1 MKALT
6 SRQQQILSMIASY
19 IEKRGFPPTRAEI
32 CKALGFKSPNAAE
45 EHLKALVKKGAISM
59 VPGASRSI
67 RLSDP
72 LENFRKKEKY
82 GHLSLPL
89 IGRVAAGAPILAAEH
104 VEEEFNI
111 DPSLFSI
118 KPDYLLRVKGM
129 SMKDAGILEDDLL
142 IVHKISGDC
151 FKKITGK
158 IVVARIE
165 EEVTVKRFFKKSN
178 MIFLEPENSNFKTI
192 KVDIQKQPIVI
203 EGLGVGVI
211 RNSKL
216 GL

>member
-6 SRQQQILSMIASY
+6 PRQQQILDMIASY
-19 IEKRGFPPTRAEI
+19 IERRGFPPTRAEI
-32 CKALGFKSPNAAE
+32 CEALGFKSPNAAE

-67 RLSDP
+67 KLSGSS
-72 LENFRKKEKY
+72 EKSQKEGY
-82 GHLSLPL
+82 SYLSLPL

-111 DPSLFSI
+111 DSSLFSI

>member
-6 SRQQQILSMIASY
+6 PRQQQILDMIASY

-32 CKALGFKSPNAAE
+32 CEALGFKSPNAAE

-67 RLSDP
+67 RLSGSP
-72 LENFRKKEKY
+72 EKSQQESY
-82 GHLSLPL
+82 DHLSLPL

>member
-6 SRQQQILSMIASY
+6 SRQQQILYMIGSY

-32 CKALGFKSPNAAE
+32 CEALGFKSPNAAE

-67 RLSDP
+67 KLSSS
-72 LENFRKKEKY
+72 LEKSQKQGY
-82 GHLSLPL
+82 SYLSLPL

-104 VEEEFNI
+104 VEEEFHI

-178 MIFLEPENSNFKTI
+178 MIFLEPENSNFRTI

>member
-6 SRQQQILSMIASY
+6 PRQQQILDMIASY

-32 CKALGFKSPNAAE
+32 CEALGFKSPNAAE

-59 VPGASRSI
+59 VPGASRGI
-67 RLSDP
+67 KLSGSP
-72 LENFRKKEKY
+72 EKSQQESY
-82 GHLSLPL
+82 DRLSLPL

-203 EGLGVGVI
+203 EGLGVGII

>member
-6 SRQQQILSMIASY
+6 LRQQQILDMIASY
-19 IEKRGFPPTRAEI
+19 IERRGFPPTRAEI
-32 CKALGFKSPNAAE
+32 CEALGFKSPNAAE

-67 RLSDP
+67 KLSSS
-72 LENFRKKEKY
+72 LEKSQKQGY
-82 GHLSLPL
+82 SYLSLPL

-203 EGLGVGVI
+203 EGLGIGVI

>member
-6 SRQQQILSMIASY
+6 PRQQQILDMIASY

-32 CKALGFKSPNAAE
+32 CEALGFKSPNAAE

-59 VPGASRSI
+59 VPGASRGI
-67 RLSDP
+67 KLSGSP
-72 LENFRKKEKY
+72 EKEGCGY
-82 GHLSLPL
+82 LSLPL

>member
-6 SRQQQILSMIASY
+6 SRQQQILGMIASY

-32 CKALGFKSPNAAE
+32 CEALGFKSPNAAE

-67 RLSDP
+67 KLSSS
-72 LENFRKKEKY
+72 LEKSQKQGY
-82 GHLSLPL
+82 SYLSLPL

-104 VEEEFNI
+104 VEEEFHI

-178 MIFLEPENSNFKTI
+178 MIFLEPENSDFKTI

>member
-6 SRQQQILSMIASY
+6 PRQQQILDMIASY

-32 CKALGFKSPNAAE
+32 CEALGFKSPNAAE

-67 RLSDP
+67 KLSSS
-72 LENFRKKEKY
+72 LEKSQKQGY
-82 GHLSLPL
+82 SYLSLPL

-192 KVDIQKQPIVI
+192 KIDIQKQPIVI

>member
-6 SRQQQILSMIASY
+6 SRQQQILHMIGSY

-32 CKALGFKSPNAAE
+32 CEALGFKSPNAAE

-67 RLSDP
+67 KLSSS
-72 LENFRKKEKY
+72 LEKSQKQGY
-82 GHLSLPL
+82 SYLSLPL

-104 VEEEFNI
+104 VEEEFHI

-178 MIFLEPENSNFKTI
+178 VIFLEPENSDFKTI

>member
-6 SRQQQILSMIASY
+6 LRQQQILDMIASY

-32 CKALGFKSPNAAE
+32 CEALGFKSPNAAE

-67 RLSDP
+67 KLSSSS
-72 LENFRKKEKY
+72 EKSQKEGY
-82 GHLSLPL
+82 SYLSLPL

-104 VEEEFNI
+104 VEEEFHI

-178 MIFLEPENSNFKTI
+178 MIFLEPENPNFKTI

>member
-1 MKALT
+1 
-6 SRQQQILSMIASY
+6 
-19 IEKRGFPPTRAEI
+19 
-32 CKALGFKSPNAAE
+32 
-45 EHLKALVKKGAISM
+45 
-59 VPGASRSI
+59 
-67 RLSDP
+67 
-72 LENFRKKEKY
+72 
-82 GHLSLPL
+82 
-89 IGRVAAGAPILAAEH
+89 
-104 VEEEFNI
+104 
-111 DPSLFSI
+111 
-118 KPDYLLRVKGM
+118 M

-142 IVHKISGDC
+142 IVQKISGDC

-192 KVDIQKQPIVI
+192 KVYIQKQPIVI

>member
-6 SRQQQILSMIASY
+6 SRQQQILYMIGSY

-32 CKALGFKSPNAAE
+32 CEALGFKSPNAAE

-67 RLSDP
+67 KLSGSS
-72 LENFRKKEKY
+72 EKSQKESY
-82 GHLSLPL
+82 SHLSLPL

-104 VEEEFNI
+104 IEEEFNI
-111 DPSLFSI
+111 DPSLFSV

>member
-6 SRQQQILSMIASY
+6 SRQQQILYMIGSY

-32 CKALGFKSPNAAE
+32 CEALGFKSPNAAE

-67 RLSDP
+67 KLSSS
-72 LENFRKKEKY
+72 LEKSQKQGY
-82 GHLSLPL
+82 SYLSLPL

-104 VEEEFNI
+104 VEEEFHI

-142 IVHKISGDC
+142 IVHKISGDY

-178 MIFLEPENSNFKTI
+178 MIFLEPENSEFKTI

>member
-6 SRQQQILSMIASY
+6 PRQQQILDMIASY

-32 CKALGFKSPNAAE
+32 CEALGFKSPNAAE

-59 VPGASRSI
+59 VPGASRGI
-67 RLSDP
+67 KLSGSS
-72 LENFRKKEKY
+72 EKSQKEGCGY
-82 GHLSLPL
+82 LSLPL

-165 EEVTVKRFFKKSN
+165 EEVTVKRFFKKSS

>member
-6 SRQQQILSMIASY
+6 PRQQQILDMIASY

-32 CKALGFKSPNAAE
+32 CEALGFKSPNAAE

-59 VPGASRSI
+59 VPGASRGI
-67 RLSDP
+67 KLSGSP
-72 LENFRKKEKY
+72 EKSQKEGCGY
-82 GHLSLPL
+82 LSLPL

-178 MIFLEPENSNFKTI
+178 MIFLEPENSNFQTI

>member
-6 SRQQQILSMIASY
+6 LRQQQILDMIASY
-19 IEKRGFPPTRAEI
+19 IERRGFPPTRAEI
-32 CKALGFKSPNAAE
+32 CEALGFKSPNAAE

-67 RLSDP
+67 KLSSSS
-72 LENFRKKEKY
+72 EKSQKEGY
-82 GHLSLPL
+82 SYLSLPL

-104 VEEEFNI
+104 VEEEFHI

-178 MIFLEPENSNFKTI
+178 MIFLEPENPNFKTI

-203 EGLGVGVI
+203 EGLGVGII

>member
-6 SRQQQILSMIASY
+6 LRQQQILDMIASY

-32 CKALGFKSPNAAE
+32 CEALGFKSPNAAE

-67 RLSDP
+67 KLSSS
-72 LENFRKKEKY
+72 LEKSQKQGY
-82 GHLSLPL
+82 SYLSLPL

>member
-6 SRQQQILSMIASY
+6 SRQQQILGMIASY

-32 CKALGFKSPNAAE
+32 CEALGFKSPNAAE

-59 VPGASRSI
+59 VPGASRGI
-67 RLSDP
+67 KLSGSP
-72 LENFRKKEKY
+72 EKSQKESY
-82 GHLSLPL
+82 DYLSLPL

-178 MIFLEPENSNFKTI
+178 MIFLEPENSNFQTI

>member
-6 SRQQQILSMIASY
+6 SRQQQILDMIASY
-19 IEKRGFPPTRAEI
+19 IERRGFPPTRAEI
-32 CKALGFKSPNAAE
+32 CEALGFKSPNAAE

-67 RLSDP
+67 KLSSS
-72 LENFRKKEKY
+72 LEKSQKQGY
-82 GHLSLPL
+82 SYLSLPL

-165 EEVTVKRFFKKSN
+165 EEVTVKRFFKKNN
-178 MIFLEPENSNFKTI
+178 MIFLEPENSDFKTI

>member
-6 SRQQQILSMIASY
+6 SRQQQILDMIGSY

-32 CKALGFKSPNAAE
+32 CEALGFKSPNAAE

-67 RLSDP
+67 KLSSSS
-72 LENFRKKEKY
+72 EKSQKEGY
-82 GHLSLPL
+82 SYLSLPL

-111 DPSLFSI
+111 DPSLFSV

-178 MIFLEPENSNFKTI
+178 MIFLEPENSNFRTI

-203 EGLGVGVI
+203 EGLGIGII

>member
-6 SRQQQILSMIASY
+6 PRQQQILDMIASY

-32 CKALGFKSPNAAE
+32 CEALGFKSPNAAE

-59 VPGASRSI
+59 VPGASRGI
-67 RLSDP
+67 KLSGSS
-72 LENFRKKEKY
+72 EKEGY
-82 GHLSLPL
+82 GYLSLPL

-151 FKKITGK
+151 FKRITGK

-165 EEVTVKRFFKKSN
+165 EEVTVKRFFKKSS

-203 EGLGVGVI
+203 EGLGVGII

>member
-6 SRQQQILSMIASY
+6 PRQQQILDMIASY

-32 CKALGFKSPNAAE
+32 CEALGFKSPNAAE

-59 VPGASRSI
+59 FPGASRGI
-67 RLSDP
+67 KLSGSS
-72 LENFRKKEKY
+72 EKEGY
-82 GHLSLPL
+82 GYLSLPL

-142 IVHKISGDC
+142 MVHKISGDC

>member
-6 SRQQQILSMIASY
+6 LRQQQILDMIASY
-19 IEKRGFPPTRAEI
+19 IERRGFPPTRAEI
-32 CKALGFKSPNAAE
+32 CEALGFKSPNAAE

-67 RLSDP
+67 KLSSS
-72 LENFRKKEKY
+72 LEKSQKQGY
-82 GHLSLPL
+82 SYLSLPL

-104 VEEEFNI
+104 VEEEFHI

-142 IVHKISGDC
+142 IVHKISGDYS
-151 FKKITGK
+151 KKITGK

-165 EEVTVKRFFKKSN
+165 EEVTVKRFFKKNN
-178 MIFLEPENSNFKTI
+178 MIFLEPENSNFRTI

>member
-6 SRQQQILSMIASY
+6 PRQQQILDMIASY

-32 CKALGFKSPNAAE
+32 CEALGFKSPNAAE

-59 VPGASRSI
+59 VPGASRGI
-67 RLSDP
+67 KLSGSS
-72 LENFRKKEKY
+72 EKEGY
-82 GHLSLPL
+82 GYLSLPL

-151 FKKITGK
+151 FKRITGK

-165 EEVTVKRFFKKSN
+165 EEVTVKRFFKKSS

>member
-89 IGRVAAGAPILAAEH
+89 IGRVAAGAPILAVAN
-104 VEEEFNI
+104 NI
-111 DPSLFSI
+111 
-118 KPDYLLRVKGM
+118 K
-129 SMKDAGILEDDLL
+129 
-142 IVHKISGDC
+142 
-151 FKKITGK
+151 
-158 IVVARIE
+158 
-165 EEVTVKRFFKKSN
+165 
-178 MIFLEPENSNFKTI
+178 
-192 KVDIQKQPIVI
+192 
-203 EGLGVGVI
+203 
-211 RNSKL
+211 
-216 GL
+216 

>member
-6 SRQQQILSMIASY
+6 SRQQQILDMIASY

-32 CKALGFKSPNAAE
+32 CEALGFKSPNAAE

-67 RLSDP
+67 KLSSS
-72 LENFRKKEKY
+72 LEKSQKQGY
-82 GHLSLPL
+82 SYLSLPL

-104 VEEEFNI
+104 VEEEFHI

-165 EEVTVKRFFKKSN
+165 EEVTVKRFFKESN
-178 MIFLEPENSNFKTI
+178 MVLLEPENSDFKTI

>member
-6 SRQQQILSMIASY
+6 PRQQQILDMIASY

-32 CKALGFKSPNAAE
+32 CEALGFKSPNAAE

-67 RLSDP
+67 KLSGSS
-72 LENFRKKEKY
+72 EKSQKEGY
-82 GHLSLPL
+82 SYLSLPL

>member
-6 SRQQQILSMIASY
+6 LRQQQILDMIASY
-19 IEKRGFPPTRAEI
+19 IERRGFPPTRAEI
-32 CKALGFKSPNAAE
+32 CEALGFKSPNAAE

-67 RLSDP
+67 KLSSS
-72 LENFRKKEKY
+72 LEKSQKEGY
-82 GHLSLPL
+82 SYLSLPL

-104 VEEEFNI
+104 VEEEFHI

-178 MIFLEPENSNFKTI
+178 VIFLEPENSSFRTI

>member
-6 SRQQQILSMIASY
+6 PRQQQILDMIASY

-32 CKALGFKSPNAAE
+32 CEALGFKSPNAAE

-59 VPGASRSI
+59 VPGASRGI
-67 RLSDP
+67 KLSSSP
-72 LENFRKKEKY
+72 EKSQKGIY

-129 SMKDAGILEDDLL
+129 SMKDAGIMEDDLIAVKKTQEIKNGD
-142 IVHKISGDC
+142 IVI
-151 FKKITGK
+151 
-158 IVVARIE
+158 ARIE
-165 EEVTVKRFFKKSN
+165 DEVTVKYFQRSAPNIVHLKPANEEFSDIEVN
-178 MIFLEPENSNFKTI
+178 LEETELY
-192 KVDIQKQPIVI
+192 I
-203 EGLGVGVI
+203 EGKSVGLI
-211 RNSKL
+211 REN
-216 GL
+216 